1 MKEGNTNTNGCLYLL
16 TACNKLVAVYPLSV
30 SSRGR
35 DITHNANRPA
45 RLRGVY
51 PVRGPDGQ
59 PGTAYRFKGRRNSFI
74 EFPNRGSLDTK
85 YSITLLVW
93 IKPEGKPGPI
103 ANYHPNGMGVQF
115 WLETPNKLMARFTR
129 RGKRGG
135 RRRRYTVAVR
145 SRRIRLNRWQFVG
158 CSYDHKSGIAR
169 LWINN
174 YRVTQKRI
182 GRIRLATNYPI
193 RMGEKIGD
201 KRRFSGSISCFQV
214 FNYALSQSEIRARQR
229 TCFTRRK

>member
-1 MKEGNTNTNGCLYLL
+1 MKGGNTNTNGCLYLL

-51 PVRGPDGQ
+51 PVSGPDGQ

-135 RRRRYTVAVR
+135 RRRRYTVAVG